1 MKPAKSRSRGHISAS
16 HLTVTIP
23 SLVRSGQDRNFGEM
37 IALMYATLGRLQTM
51 RRHLASALGLNA
63 SEFAVVITLQRTAK
77 DGGLRV
83 RSIADELHV
92 AAANVTATVAKLER
106 AGWVTK
112 GHDPD
117 DNRAISIQLTRH
129 ARAKMNAFA
138 DVLHSVNDVWFEDT
152 TEKEFRAVVSF
163 FKHLIGRYPA
173 AVGLARGLRRKLK

>member
-1 MKPAKSRSRGHISAS
+1 MKKSKSKERKRAGTA

-23 SLVRSGQDRNFGEM
+23 SLVHSGRDQDFGEM

-51 RRHLASALGLNA
+51 RRHLANALDLNA
-63 SEFAVVITLQRTAK
+63 SEFAVVITLLRTSK

-106 AGWVTK
+106 SGWISK
-112 GHDPD
+112 KPDPK

-129 ARAKMNAFA
+129 ARGKMQSFA
-138 DVLHSVNDVWFEDT
+138 DALHSVNDVWFQDT
-152 TEKEFRAVVSF
+152 TDQEFRAIVVF
-163 FKHLIGRYPA
+163 FKHLIRRYPA
-173 AVGLARGLRRKLK
+173 AVAIARGLRSRLK